1 MHLES
6 LGLGG
11 IFWLGGVRFWVY
23 ISELGA
29 VFKFISVHLTLNLLG
44 LIEGKISGNCK
55 TKH

>member
-6 LGLGG
+6 LELGG

-29 VFKFISVHLTLNLLG
+29 VFKFISVHLTFNLLG
-44 LIEGKISGNCK
+44 LVEGKISGNCK